1 MEQFVR
7 VRMVQGNGMDLSLF
21 QFDYDLTFAA
31 FFMNADKT
39 IYGRF
44 GTRADFEDA
53 TKDISIESFKAALEA
68 ALELHKGY
76 PENKAALA
84 AKTGPEPIKKT
95 PEAFP
100 ALLPYASNLNLDGRI
115 GDQCIHCHQIG
126 EAQREIHWYDRKS
139 VPDEVLYP
147 FPMPDVLGLHFSPK
161 HRAKI
166 SKVSTHSS
174 AEKDGF
180 RRADEIL
187 TLDGQPIISIA
198 DVQWVLHRASEN
210 STLPA
215 TVNRHGEEINLTL
228 TLKPGWRKGSDISWR
243 TTTGELRLVALG
255 GMVLENLSD
264 AERQRNGI
272 GETEMALRV
281 ENIRRGDRRSGG
293 QTNAGKAGIRRGDII
308 TAYGERTDRLSESG
322 IIGYVLQEQ
331 PQAKALPIKLL
342 RNGEQIE
349 VELSLE

>member
-7 VRMVQGNGMDLSLF
+7 VRIVQGNAMNLSLF
-21 QFDYDLTFAA
+21 QFDYDLTFAV
-31 FFMNADKT
+31 FFMNPDKT

-44 GTRADFEDA
+44 GTRAEYENA
-53 TKDISIESFKAALEA
+53 AKDISIEGFKEALEA
-68 ALELHKGY
+68 ALALHEEY
-76 PENKAALA
+76 PENRAVLA
-84 AKTGPEPIKKT
+84 AKTGPDPIKKT

-100 ALLPYASNLNLDGRI
+100 ALLRYSSTLDFNNRI
-115 GDQCIHCHQIG
+115 NQQCIHCHQIG
-126 EAQREIHWYDRKS
+126 EAQREIHWYDRKP

-166 SKVSTHSS
+166 SKITSGSS

-187 TLDGQPIISIA
+187 TLNGQPMISIA

-210 STLPA
+210 TTLPA
-215 TVNRHGEEINLTL
+215 TVDRHGKEINLTL
-228 TLKPGWRKGSDISWR
+228 TLNPGWRKGSDISWR

-255 GMVLENLSD
+255 GMALQDLSNT
-264 AERQRNGI
+264 ERQRNGI
-272 GETEMALRV
+272 GETEMALNVERV
-281 ENIRRGDRRSGG
+281 SRGGRRSSG
-293 QTNAGKAGIRRGDII
+293 QTNAERAGIQRGDTVI
-308 TAYGERTDRLSESG
+308 AYGDRTDRLTESG
-322 IIGYVLQEQ
+322 IIGYVLQDN
-331 PQAKALPIKLL
+331 PQSKTLPVKLL
-342 RNGEQIE
+342 RNGRQIE

>member
-7 VRMVQGNGMDLSLF
+7 VRIVQGNGMDLSLF
-21 QFDYDLTFAA
+21 QFDYDLTFAV
-31 FFMNADKT
+31 FFMNADET

-44 GTRADFEDA
+44 GTRAEYENA
-53 TKDISIESFKAALEA
+53 AKDISIEGFKQALEA
-68 ALELHKGY
+68 ALALHEEY
-76 PENKAALA
+76 PENRAVLA

-100 ALLPYASNLNLDGRI
+100 ALLRYSATLDFDSRI
-115 GDQCIHCHQIG
+115 NQQCIHCHQIG

-166 SKVSTHSS
+166 SKIVSGAS
-174 AEKDGF
+174 ADKDGF

-210 STLPA
+210 TTLPA
-215 TVNRHGEEINLTL
+215 TVNRHGKEINLTL
-228 TLKPGWRKGSDISWR
+228 TLNPGWRKGSDISWR

-255 GMVLENLSD
+255 GMVLQDLSNT
-264 AERQRNGI
+264 ERQRNGI
-272 GETEMALRV
+272 GETEMALNVERV
-281 ENIRRGDRRSGG
+281 SRGGRRSSG
-293 QTNAGKAGIRRGDII
+293 QTNAERAGIRRGDIVI
-308 TAYGERTDRLSESG
+308 AYGDRTDRLTESG
-322 IIGYVLQEQ
+322 IIGYVLQDN
-331 PQAKALPIKLL
+331 PQSKTLPVKLL
-342 RNGEQIE
+342 RNGKQIE

>member
-53 TKDISIESFKAALEA
+53 TKDISIESFKGALEA

-255 GMVLENLSD
+255 GMVLEDLSD

-281 ENIRRGDRRSGG
+281 GNIRRG
-293 QTNAGKAGIRRGDII
+293 
-308 TAYGERTDRLSESG
+308 
-322 IIGYVLQEQ
+322 
-331 PQAKALPIKLL
+331 
-342 RNGEQIE
+342 
-349 VELSLE
+349 